1 MKTKFLSVIVAA
13 TLLFSCD
20 VDKTQSGKAPEVDVD
35 VNTEEGKLPKYDVD
49 WANVKVDTRTKMV
62 KVPKVMVVMEEKE
75 VEVPYIKFNMPD
87 SLDDA
92 SERTIRV
99 EVELTET
106 MGEIEIE
113 KIYASKNNLY
123 VISEFELED
132 EPLNDKKVRISD
144 QVIINAPNKL
154 IVKHYIIGDKPVG
167 SFNDDY
173 KYISNE
179 DDIKSEVSDAVKIYE
194 D

>member
-1 MKTKFLSVIVAA
+1 MKTKFLSVFIIA

-35 VNTEEGKLPKYDVD
+35 VNTKEGKLPEYDVD

-75 VEVPYIKFNMPD
+75 VEVPYINFNMHD
-87 SLDDA
+87 SLDNA

-99 EVELTET
+99 EVELSET

-113 KIYASKNNLY
+113 KIYASKNKLY
-123 VISEFELED
+123 VISEFDLED
-132 EPLNDKKVRISD
+132 KPLNDKKVRISD
-144 QVIINAPNKL
+144 QVIINAPDKL
-154 IVKHYIIGDKPVG
+154 TVKHYIIGDKPVG

-173 KYISNE
+173 KYIASH
-179 DDIKSEVSDAVKIYE
+179 DDIKSELSDAVKIYE

>member
-35 VNTEEGKLPKYDVD
+35 VSTEEGKLPKYDVD

-154 IVKHYIIGDKPVG
+154 TVKHYIIGDKPVG

-179 DDIKSEVSDAVKIYE
+179 DDIKSEVSGAVKIYE

>member
-35 VNTEEGKLPKYDVD
+35 VNTKEGKLPEYDVD

-75 VEVPYIKFNMPD
+75 VEVPYINFNMPD

-99 EVELTET
+99 EVELSET

-113 KIYASKNNLY
+113 KIYASKNKLY

-132 EPLNDKKVRISD
+132 KPLNDKKVHISD
-144 QVIINAPNKL
+144 QVIINAPDKL
-154 IVKHYIIGDKPVG
+154 TVKHYIIGDKPVG

-173 KYISNE
+173 KYIASD
-179 DDIKSEVSDAVKIYE
+179 DDIKSELSDAVKIYE

>member
-35 VNTEEGKLPKYDVD
+35 VNTKEGKLPEYDVD

-75 VEVPYIKFNMPD
+75 VEVPYINFNMPD

-99 EVELTET
+99 EVELSET

-113 KIYASKNNLY
+113 KIYASKNKLY

-132 EPLNDKKVRISD
+132 KPLNDKKVHISD
-144 QVIINAPNKL
+144 QVIINAPDKL
-154 IVKHYIIGDKPVG
+154 TVKHYIIGDKPAG

-173 KYISNE
+173 KYIASD
-179 DDIKSEVSDAVKIYE
+179 DDIKSELSDAVKIYE